1 MLWGWDVLIVVE
13 ERAMDGDPG
22 MKQARQK
29 VMITQLTETYL
40 HVR

>member
-13 ERAMDGDPG
+13 ERAMDEDPG

-29 VMITQLTETYL
+29 VTITQLNQT
-40 HVR
+40 